1 MAWLEAEMLFECWGD
16 LLGRLSAC
24 GRDCADAWRDEAE
37 TAKTE
42 GLILIHREGIW
53 LQGSEAVVRVTCF
66 GSCCRYLLLV
76 AVAECLHRDVLSSA
90 VHVLSTI
97 INVLYIKTITSIEK
111 KKLLKY

>member
-1 MAWLEAEMLFECWGD
+1 MRVGGIVLMLGKMK
-16 LLGRLSAC
+16 LRLQK
-24 GRDCADAWRDEAE
+24 R
-37 TAKTE
+37 E

-53 LQGSEAVVRVTCF
+53 LQGSDAVVRVTCF

-97 INVLYIKTITSIEK
+97 IKVFHTETSTSIEK